1 MFQAE
6 ISNKTTVVHGISY
19 QANVAGVQVQRWLS
33 ESKLNVQYWKD
44 RKKVS
49 LCRE

>member
-19 QANVAGVQVQRWLS
+19 QANVAGVQRWFS
-33 ESKLNVQYWKD
+33 ESKINVQYWKD